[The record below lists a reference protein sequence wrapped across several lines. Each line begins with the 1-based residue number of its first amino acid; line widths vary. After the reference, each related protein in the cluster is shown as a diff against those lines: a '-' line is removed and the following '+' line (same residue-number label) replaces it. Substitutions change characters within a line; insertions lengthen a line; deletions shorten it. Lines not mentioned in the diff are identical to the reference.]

1 MRSPRRPPR
10 RPPDKKLLIG
20 ALVLLVAAS
29 AFASRPETSLVSKE
43 VTFAKGN

>member
-1 MRSPRRPPR
+1 MKRQPRPPR

-29 AFASRPETSLVSKE
+29 AFASRPETSLVLKE
-43 VTFAKGN
+43 VTFAKGY

>member
-1 MRSPRRPPR
+1 MKRPPR

-43 VTFAKGN
+43 VTFVKGN